1 MIQSVEQEGSWVL
14 PQFSWVLPQVLIVL
28 EHVKISSMGY
38 ASVISLGGKQST
50 FSKYTQSALMHR
62 PFNSLSSFFRVYYLV
77 SKCMGKRVAD
87 QSAIDTALAAKDF
100 VGIITWS
107 LVKTVSFE
115 KTLS

>member
-38 ASVISLGGKQST
+38 ASVICLVGKGST

-62 PFNSLSSFFRVYYLV
+62 PCDEGEGSQFSLFEP
-77 SKCMGKRVAD
+77 
-87 QSAIDTALAAKDF
+87 AKQEQY
-100 VGIITWS
+100 G
-107 LVKTVSFE
+107 
-115 KTLS
+115 

>member
-38 ASVISLGGKQST
+38 ASVVCLVGKRST

-62 PFNSLSSFFRVYYLV
+62 PWEKS
-77 SKCMGKRVAD
+77 G
-87 QSAIDTALAAKDF
+87 ALESGQAGA
-100 VGIITWS
+100 GP
-107 LVKTVSFE
+107 TVRRCR
-115 KTLS
+115 

>member
-38 ASVISLGGKQST
+38 ASVVCLVGKRST

-62 PFNSLSSFFRVYYLV
+62 PCLLLSTKPKKGNKGQKVQKVEALFDPVETREDRLV
-77 SKCMGKRVAD
+77 ILGP
-87 QSAIDTALAAKDF
+87 SAVL
-100 VGIITWS
+100 
-107 LVKTVSFE
+107 LC
-115 KTLS
+115 

>member
-38 ASVISLGGKQST
+38 ASVVCLVGKRST

-62 PFNSLSSFFRVYYLV
+62 PWAGVGRSPWAGGPEGPGRP
-77 SKCMGKRVAD
+77 GG
-87 QSAIDTALAAKDF
+87 LAKGAK
-100 VGIITWS
+100 G
-107 LVKTVSFE
+107 
-115 KTLS
+115 

>member
-38 ASVISLGGKQST
+38 ASVVFLVGKRST

-62 PFNSLSSFFRVYYLV
+62 PWIPRCLRLQIVWIVLKKV
-77 SKCMGKRVAD
+77 V
-87 QSAIDTALAAKDF
+87 
-100 VGIITWS
+100 
-107 LVKTVSFE
+107 
-115 KTLS
+115 

>member
-38 ASVISLGGKQST
+38 ASVVCLVGKRST

-62 PFNSLSSFFRVYYLV
+62 PCFTTNNFKWLS
-77 SKCMGKRVAD
+77 
-87 QSAIDTALAAKDF
+87 
-100 VGIITWS
+100 VG
-107 LVKTVSFE
+107 FE
-115 KTLS
+115 KQPKFYVACRKAYCVVGVEFFPYERCK

>member
-38 ASVISLGGKQST
+38 ASVVCLVGKRST

-62 PFNSLSSFFRVYYLV
+62 PWSRLSQFFSIFTVFFGFPRFFPAQ
-77 SKCMGKRVAD
+77 KQQKMDKNG
-87 QSAIDTALAAKDF
+87 AKF
-100 VGIITWS
+100 KV
-107 LVKTVSFE
+107 
-115 KTLS
+115 